1 MITLA
6 FNGEEA
12 QIGPSTQYFT
22 HVQRGL
28 STETAGNP
36 CSPTLFSP
44 LKEAFCGK
52 LHVWNKCILMKRRV
66 DPPLSRTVSF
76 P

>member
-12 QIGPSTQYFT
+12 QIGPLTQYFT

-28 STETAGNP
+28 RAETAGKP

-44 LKEAFCGK
+44 LREAFCAE
-52 LHVWNKCILMKRRV
+52 LHVWNKCILMKRHV
-66 DPPLSRTVSF
+66 DPPASTTVSF